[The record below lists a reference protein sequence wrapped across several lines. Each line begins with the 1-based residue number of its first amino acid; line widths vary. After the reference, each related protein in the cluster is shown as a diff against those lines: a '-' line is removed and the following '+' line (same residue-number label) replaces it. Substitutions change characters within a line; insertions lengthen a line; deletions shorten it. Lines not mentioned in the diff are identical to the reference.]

1 MGSGLD
7 CVESVTATLAMT
19 EVILLKFGQTM
30 QEGRVLRWL
39 KREGEQVS
47 EGDALI
53 EVETDKS
60 TMEIC
65 SEVSGILKRILVPA
79 GQTVPVLTVLAY
91 VGDPNENLS

>member
-1 MGSGLD
+1 M
-7 CVESVTATLAMT
+7 TA
-19 EVILLKFGQTM
+19 VILLKFGQTM

-39 KREGEQVS
+39 KREGEQVL
-47 EGDALI
+47 EGDALL

-65 SEVSGILKRILVPA
+65 SEVSGILKRILVPV

-91 VGDPNENLS
+91 VAAPDEDLS